1 MLLLAEEIPAVQ
13 AEDRIRYRFSV
24 RDTGIGMREEFLAQ
38 VFDPLHGTTAL
49 PKLRGPGW
57 A

>member
-38 VFDPLHGTTAL
+38 VFDPFA
-49 PKLRGPGW
+49 RGQQRCPN
-57 A
+57 